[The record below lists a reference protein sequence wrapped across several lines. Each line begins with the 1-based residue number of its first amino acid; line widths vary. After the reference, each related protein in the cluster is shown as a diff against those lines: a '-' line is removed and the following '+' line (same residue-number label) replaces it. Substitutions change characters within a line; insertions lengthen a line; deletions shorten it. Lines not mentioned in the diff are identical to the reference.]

1 MRMQK
6 IDVVDYAGGGGG
18 FGTSGWIC
26 DLLQLRT
33 YASPYVCS
41 GLA

>member
-6 IDVVDYAGGGGG
+6 IDVVGSAGG
-18 FGTSGWIC
+18 FGTSERIR

-33 YASPYVCS
+33 PRRTSAS
-41 GLA
+41 A